1 MAAKRFFPGV
11 HYVVFVG
18 KVPGIYESWIDC
30 SEQVT
35 RFPGA
40 AFKKYPSLEEAN
52 NAWTAYVE
60 AHSHVQLLSPQV
72 PELPTDYP
80 PLLVPVQANMDDQT
94 PSKLPKYCMY
104 IAMLLVGVVIGI
116 LLLLVIM
123 YIFF

>member
-1 MAAKRFFPGV
+1 MTGRRFY
-11 HYVVFVG
+11 YVVFIG
-18 KVPGIYESWIDC
+18 RIPGFYGSWIVC

-35 RFPGA
+35 GFPGA
-40 AFKKYPSLEEAN
+40 VFKKYPSLEAAN
-52 NAWTAYVE
+52 NAWTVYRRPR
-60 AHSHVQLLSPQV
+60 SNVQLLSHQL

-80 PLLVPVQANMDDQT
+80 PLLVPVQANMDDHT
-94 PSKLPKYCMY
+94 PSKHCLY